1 MDDLGVPHLWKP
13 TFGSLVAVVSGFCS
27 EKVETIV
34 TPSHGKVGA
43 TGLGI
48 SSNVIS
54 VQTNVVKTM
63 S

>member
-1 MDDLGVPHLWKP
+1 METPIWV
-13 TFGSLVAVVSGFCS
+13 FSCSGFCS

-43 TGLGI
+43 MGLGI

-63 S
+63 PCLPPMTGNGL